1 MVKNEDVEIMT
12 YKGIEID
19 GKPTLELLKSI
30 FAGDF
35 TSATAI
41 GCYEYWES
49 KKWLTKK
56 GAELK
61 TLETAIS
68 VYKSVANKK
77 LQKEEKKR
85 RIERA
90 KAKNEARKRYASAKD
105 KSRNYSKPAKKE
117 STEYEA
123 WTDGSC
129 FTFSKHRAGGS
140 AYVVIKDG
148 VKVHEAKFGCKGTTN
163 NRMEMLA
170 IISAANW
177 IPKDSSITIYSD
189 SMYAINVLSEKWK
202 AKTNTDLVRLYKT
215 VAARLTKVK
224 LKWVKGHSGNGYN
237 EYVDSIAS
245 SESTRVLE
253 ECKNNDK

>member
-1 MVKNEDVEIMT
+1 MVKNEDVKIMT

-49 KKWLTKK
+49 KNWLTKK

-85 RIERA
+85 RNRIEFLE
-90 KAKNEARKRYASAKD
+90 KEIGKLEARMKEIETVLSA
-105 KSRNYSKPAKKE
+105 P
-117 STEYEA
+117 
-123 WTDGSC
+123 
-129 FTFSKHRAGGS
+129 
-140 AYVVIKDG
+140 KDG
-148 VKVHEAKFGCKGTTN
+148 DDIMELTRAYLECK
-163 NRMEMLA
+163 RDL
-170 IISAANW
+170 
-177 IPKDSSITIYSD
+177 D
-189 SMYAINVLSEKWK
+189 
-202 AKTNTDLVRLYKT
+202 AKT
-215 VAARLTKVK
+215 
-224 LKWVKGHSGNGYN
+224 
-237 EYVDSIAS
+237 
-245 SESTRVLE
+245 E
-253 ECKNNDK
+253 EWGELID